1 MTPPDRLRRRQRREA
16 HGRRAEWIAATWL
29 RCKGYAVL
37 DQRARTPHGEIDIVA
52 LRGPILAFVEVKART
67 TQLGAIEAVTPANR
81 LRIERAAKLWAGRRQ
96 KLADKNWRFD
106 IIAVTPGRLPHHLR
120 DAWRPNRD

>member
-1 MTPPDRLRRRQRREA
+1 MTSSERLKQRQRRES

-52 LRGPILAFVEVKART
+52 LRGPILAFVEVKARNL
-67 TQLGAIEAVTPANR
+67 QSAAIEAVTPANR
-81 LRIERAAKLWAGRRQ
+81 LRIERAARLWAARRQ
-96 KLADKNWRFD
+96 HLAGKNWRFD
-106 IIAVTPGRLPHHLR
+106 IMAVTPGRLPHHLR
-120 DAWRPNRD
+120 DAWRPERD